1 MKRQI
6 SAALVMF
13 ISISMFAPAVYAKET
28 APITAPETVQSETAE
43 PDPPEDAEFILS
55 SAKAAADSADE
66 TDDPTTGETPD
77 IIEGTL
83 SAVSNAPTFYAD
95 GNSTV
100 DSGTCGDNLTWTLD
114 SAGTLT
120 ISGTGEMTSHG
131 WTSDYQKKRTLRRW
145 SLKMELLRFRC
156 SPLVPAQH

>member
-1 MKRQI
+1 MKRQLAATA
-6 SAALVMF
+6 AALM
-13 ISISMFAPAVYAKET
+13 SISLLSSAVYAEDT
-28 APITAPETVQSETAE
+28 APTTAPETVIATEESAEAALTAVN
-43 PDPPEDAEFILS
+43 
-55 SAKAAADSADE
+55 
-66 TDDPTTGETPD
+66 D
-77 IIEGTL
+77 I
-83 SAVSNAPTFYAD
+83 PTFYAD
-95 GNSTV
+95 GANTV
-100 DSGTCGDNLTWTLD
+100 ASGTCGDNLTWTLD